1 MAIKIENKATIKLPK
16 KTEETIQSVFNVVPK
31 EHTRNLNKIVLVDR
45 VILDARIQAPNVTEL
60 PGLYH
65 PKQGNIQPWC
75 EIALGSLLATS
86 EGFFKR
92 LAARLNFK
100 PNLAYLVLSL
110 QAQHYHLTLSH
121 GIKKHQYEG
130 AMRSYIERYHQ
141 IWRDQQAGWRAKL
154 FKPLRPWLDK
164 WARQLR
170 KRYQA
175 EQRQRGSA

>member
-1 MAIKIENKATIKLPK
+1 MAIKVENKATIKLPR
-16 KTEETIQSVFNVVPK
+16 KTEETIQSVFDVIPK
-31 EHTRNLNKIVLVDR
+31 EHTRNLIKVVLVDK
-45 VILDARIQAPNVTEL
+45 VIPDARIQMPNVSDL

-65 PKQGNIQPWC
+65 PKQGNVQPWC
-75 EIALGSLLATS
+75 EIALSALLATS

-121 GIKKHQYEG
+121 GIKKRQYEG
-130 AMRSYIERYHQ
+130 AIRSYIERYHQ
-141 IWRDQQAGWRAKL
+141 IWREQQAGWRAKL

>member
-1 MAIKIENKATIKLPK
+1 MPIKVENKATIELPR
-16 KTEETIQSVFNVVPK
+16 KTEETIQSVFDVIPK
-31 EHTRNLNKIVLVDR
+31 EHTRNLTKVVLVDK
-45 VILDARIQAPNVTEL
+45 ITPDPRIQLPNVSDL

-65 PKQGNIQPWC
+65 PRQGNIQPWC
-75 EIALGSLLATS
+75 EVALGALLTTS

-100 PNLAYLVLSL
+100 PNLAYLILSL

-130 AMRSYIERYHQ
+130 AIRSYIERYHEM
-141 IWRDQQAGWRAKL
+141 WREQQAGWRAKL
-154 FKPLRPWLDK
+154 FKPFRPWIDK

-170 KRYQA
+170 KRYQE
-175 EQRQRGSA
+175 EQKQRRSA

>member
-1 MAIKIENKATIKLPK
+1 MPIKVENKATIKTPK
-16 KTEETIQSVFNVVPK
+16 KTEETIQSVFEVIPK
-31 EHTRNLNKIVLVDR
+31 EHTRNLNKIVLVDKIAR
-45 VILDARIQAPNVTEL
+45 DSRIQIPNATDL

-65 PKQGNIQPWC
+65 PRQGNVQPWC
-75 EIALGSLLATS
+75 EVALGALLTTS
-86 EGFFKR
+86 DGFFKR

-130 AMRSYIERYHQ
+130 AIRSYIDRYHE
-141 IWRDQQAGWRAKL
+141 IWREKQAGWRSKL

-164 WARQLR
+164 WARKLR
-170 KRYQA
+170 KRYQQ
-175 EQRQRGSA
+175 EQKQRRSA

>member
-1 MAIKIENKATIKLPK
+1 MPIKVENKATIKLPR
-16 KTEETIQSVFNVVPK
+16 KTEEIIQSVFNVIPK
-31 EHTRNLNKIVLVDR
+31 EHMRNLTKVVLVDR
-45 VILDARIQAPNVTEL
+45 IIPDSRIQLPNLSDL

-65 PKQGNIQPWC
+65 PRQGNAQPWC
-75 EIALGSLLATS
+75 EIAVGALLTTS

-100 PNLAYLVLSL
+100 PNLAYLALSL

-130 AMRSYIERYHQ
+130 AIRSYIERYHE
-141 IWRDQQAGWRAKL
+141 IWRERQAGWRAKL
-154 FKPLRPWLDK
+154 FKPFRPWLDK

-170 KRYQA
+170 KRYQ
-175 EQRQRGSA
+175 ENQKQRRSA